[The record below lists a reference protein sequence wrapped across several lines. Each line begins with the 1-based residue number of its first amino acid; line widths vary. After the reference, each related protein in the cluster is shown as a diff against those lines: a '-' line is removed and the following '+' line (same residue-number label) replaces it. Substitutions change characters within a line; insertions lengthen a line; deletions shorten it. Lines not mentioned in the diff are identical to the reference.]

1 MTSFDEVWSLK
12 KIKILHLYQYPS
24 YLPQRIH
31 LINKLMIFFIPK
43 LLVKN
48 VRQELPYGKFIAQL
62 VILATCKIP
71 IWHDL
76 TNYLK

>member
-1 MTSFDEVWSLK
+1 LGNELQEDLGVLPVIQLVPQTQSDSENLK
-12 KIKILHLYQYPS
+12 
-24 YLPQRIH
+24 
-31 LINKLMIFFIPK
+31 NKLMIFFIPK